1 MRPAQYCF
9 LPRGLGAAPH
19 NRPKSASVRL
29 HVCPASVRG
38 SGAHCMSRNSCAA
51 HTQKDATNGFLD
63 GGRHLALSRLGCHD
77 AWRGSAEGASAD
89 HGWTRGHTGRREP
102 FWPVFLPGQKP
113 LCDFALCKARFPAI
127 FARHS
132 GLAED
137 DCFRLGRVHCTL
149 PGIQAEDGPPQSCP
163 VVPRHPPRRSAG
175 EIGGMFL

>member
-1 MRPAQYCF
+1 MDSLTGEGIWHF
-9 LPRGLGAAPH
+9 
-19 NRPKSASVRL
+19 
-29 HVCPASVRG
+29 PASGATTHGEALQRERLLIM
-38 SGAHCMSRNSCAA
+38 SG
-51 HTQKDATNGFLD
+51 
-63 GGRHLALSRLGCHD
+63 
-77 AWRGSAEGASAD
+77 
-89 HGWTRGHTGRREP
+89 RGHTGRREP

-113 LCDFALCKARFPAI
+113 LCDFDLCKARFPAI

-137 DCFRLGRVHCTL
+137 DCFRLGRVHSTL